1 MPITQDAVRKLS
13 ADLYSWSLRKVP
25 DDTKAALAKA
35 QASEDNEGA
44 RETLKLMLASAL
56 HAEREDRFLC
66 SDAGFPTY
74 FVKIGSEAVMQGDI
88 RQAFVDG
95 FDDLVQ
101 TIQPPLLK
109 FVTNPLTNERS
120 YRGKDMPVVS
130 YDLQSGG
137 DYLDITC
144 SPKALGS
151 GRWAA
156 LEIFSYPSLEEIEAY
171 VMEVVL
177 KAAGQHCPPV
187 VIGVGIGGS
196 FDHAAK
202 LAKGATLRTIGSLN
216 DEPLLRGMEERLL
229 EAVNATGFGP
239 MGVGG
244 KTTALGV
251 HIDYSAGHGFTP
263 VAVCFNC
270 WINRR
275 TRARLYNSGVVERLE

>member
-1 MPITQDAVRKLS
+1 MPITQDMVRGLA
-13 ADLYSWSLRKVP
+13 ADLYNWSLRKVP
-25 DDTKAALAKA
+25 DDTKAALEHAK
-35 QASEDNEGA
+35 QTEKNDTA
-44 RETLKLMLASAL
+44 RQTLDFMLASAR

-66 SDAGFPTY
+66 SDAGVPTY
-74 FVKIGSEAVMQGDI
+74 FVKIGSKAVMSGDI
-88 RQAFVDG
+88 RQAFIDG
-95 FDDLVQ
+95 FDDLVK
-101 TIQPPLLK
+101 TVTPPILK

-120 YRGKDMPVVS
+120 YRGKDMPIVS

-144 SPKALGS
+144 APKALGS

-156 LEIFSYPSLEEIEAY
+156 LEIFSYPTLETIENY
-171 VMEVVL
+171 VMDVVL

-202 LAKGATLRTIGSLN
+202 IAKMATLRPLGAEN
-216 DEPLLRGMEERLL
+216 PEPLLRDMESRLL
-229 EAVNATGFGP
+229 DAVNATGFGP

-244 KTTALGV
+244 GATALGV
-251 HIDYSAGHGFTP
+251 HIDYSSGHSFTP

-275 TRARLYNSGVVERLE
+275 TRARIYNSGDIERLE